1 VLVHYSYQP
10 RVVPGIGRIYRVVK
24 RKRIPS
30 FISGITSVI
39 KHRFEPFFQCYK
51 QKFMARKRE
60 VLPLT
65 TPLLCDHLT
74 KQTLLLISVLSV
86 YTSVAASWCQPEY
99 LVWGRQGWSL
109 SILER
114 KLTAHT
120 TAISSS
126 RRICC
131 LT

>member
-1 VLVHYSYQP
+1 MHYSYQP

-86 YTSVAASWCQPEY
+86 YTLAQRHGVS
-99 LVWGRQGWSL
+99 R
-109 SILER
+109 SILYGEDKGGLYR
-114 KLTAHT
+114 
-120 TAISSS
+120 S
-126 RRICC
+126 
-131 LT
+131 